1 MRRAFHAEVRRSIGR
16 SLTRFGAILLI
27 VALGA
32 GFYAGLR
39 MCAPDMRLTVDAYYD
54 DTAFMDVHLISTLGF
69 SEADVAAVR
78 AIDGVASVMPAHV
91 ADVTATIGERRS
103 LVRVHGLDLAAARA
117 SDTSSGTGA
126 ISADAGYLNRPILI
140 AGRWPEAPGECVID
154 RSGIYANSAQIGDAV
169 TLLEGVTEVA
179 DTFTR
184 TEFTV
189 VGVVDTSYYLSF
201 LRGTSTLGDGS
212 IDRVL
217 YISDTDFAHPEVYT
231 DLFLTVDGAAAT
243 FTFASA
249 YTEIV
254 DPVLAALGAIA
265 PEREAARFAEVT
277 SEAQSALDAKRAEYE
292 AARADADAQ
301 LASAEASL
309 AAAANEIADAD
320 ARLAAARE
328 RYYAGVSALEHERA
342 SAATR
347 FSQAQLEIDNS
358 RVEIDARE
366 AELDQLAAALTLLK
380 QQIAGLEAAAAELQA
395 AYEAALEAAALGE
408 VVSPS
413 SAEIAA
419 QLAVVQGQLA
429 AGQDAYV
436 TQSATYDAG
445 VAALATARAEI
456 AAQQAALDAAREE
469 ADARFRAAE
478 RELEAAKRE
487 IASGATELATA
498 RQTLEEA
505 RAAYESEKVSAEAEL
520 AEALVKIEDAQAE
533 IDAIPAATWYVLGR
547 DENLG
552 YASFVSDAERV
563 EAISLVFPMI
573 FFLVAAL
580 VALTTMTR
588 MVDEERTLI
597 GTYKALGYSAGRI
610 ASKYLTYA
618 GLASISGSVVG
629 ILIGSQ
635 IMPHTIWQAY
645 KTMYSAPSALTPIDL
660 PIALAAGVASAGV
673 TLLAT
678 HLAVAATL
686 REGPAALMQPRAPKP
701 GKRILLER
709 VRPVWSR
716 LSFSQKVTARNLFR
730 YKKRLLMTV
739 IGIAGC
745 TALLLTGFGLRD
757 SIADILDKQY
767 GEIYRYNM
775 MIGLELEETSAT
787 PEAVLAGMDNVAGAG
802 GISDFLVQQITGVRI
817 SAVQSA
823 GSGAGPAA
831 GSDTEAFVDGY
842 LHVPEDLAAL
852 DDFILLR
859 SRVTGA
865 PIVLGSS
872 GAVIT
877 EKAAEHLDVGIGD
890 TIFVEPLDA
899 TGNTTG
905 EEAVAL
911 TIAGITEQYV
921 THIVYISPAL
931 YEASFGEPPTYNEA
945 LVKATLAGDA
955 GADAATTDSDGTT
968 ANLAD
973 PAGADAAKQALSEA
987 LLARDGVGTVQ
998 FTEDITSSFD
1008 TMFGSLNS
1016 VVLVL
1021 IVSAGLLALIV
1032 LYNLTNINVTERQRE
1047 LATIKVLGFYE
1058 SEVRAYIYR
1067 ETAALTAIGCALGLV
1082 LGIALEAFVIRTVEV
1097 DIVMFGRTIHA
1108 TSYVY
1113 SAALTAAFAMIVN
1126 LAMRRRLRSIDMV
1139 ESLKSVE

>member
-39 MCAPDMRLTVDAYYD
+39 MCAPDMRLTVDAYYR
-54 DTAFMDVHLISTLGF
+54 DTAFMDVHLISTFGF
-69 SEADVAAVR
+69 SDADVAAVR
-78 AIDGVASVMPAHV
+78 AVDGVASVMPAHV
-91 ADVTATIGERRS
+91 ADVTATIGDRRA
-103 LVRVHGLDLAAARA
+103 LVRVHGLDLEAARA
-117 SDTSSGTGA
+117 SDTSSGTSA
-126 ISADAGYLNRPILI
+126 ISSDAGYLNRPILV

-154 RSGIYANSAQIGDAV
+154 RSRIYANTAQLGDTV
-169 TLLEGVTEVA
+169 TLLEGITDVT
-179 DTFTR
+179 DTFIQ

-189 VGVVDTSYYLSF
+189 VGVVDASYYLSF

-212 IDRVL
+212 IDRVM
-217 YISDTDFAHPEVYT
+217 YVSDADFAHLDVYT
-231 DLFLTVDGAAAT
+231 DLFLTVNGAADV
-243 FTFASA
+243 FTFGPA
-249 YTEIV
+249 YDDV
-254 DPVLAALGAIA
+254 VNPVLSALGTLA
-265 PEREAARFAEVT
+265 PEREAARYAEVT
-277 SEAQSALDAKRAEYE
+277 SEAQRTLDDKRAEYE
-292 AARADADAQ
+292 IARVDADTRFAG
-301 LASAEASL
+301 AEASL
-309 AAAANEIADAD
+309 TAAAGEITDAD
-320 ARLAAARE
+320 ARLTDAREQYDAGVAALARE
-328 RYYAGVSALEHERA
+328 RTSAT
-342 SAATR
+342 TR
-347 FSQAQLEIDNS
+347 FTQAQLELDNA
-358 RVEIDARE
+358 RAEIAARE
-366 AELDQLAAALTLLK
+366 LQLDQLAAALAVLS
-380 QQIAGLEAAAAELQA
+380 QQIASLEVTAADLQV
-395 AYEAALEAAALGE
+395 AYEAALEAESRGE
-408 VVSPS
+408 VVNPS

-419 QLAVVQGQLA
+419 QLAIVQAQLVSA
-429 AGQDAYV
+429 QGAYA
-436 TQSATYDAG
+436 TQLATYDAG
-445 VAALATARAEI
+445 VAALASASAEL

-478 RELEAAKRE
+478 RELAAARRD
-487 IASGATELATA
+487 IASGATALAAA
-498 RQTLEEA
+498 RQTLADA
-505 RAAYESEKVSAEAEL
+505 RATYEAEKSSAESEL
-520 AEALVKIEDAQAE
+520 ADALATIEDAQAE
-533 IDAIPAATWYVLGR
+533 IDAIPSARWYVLGR
-547 DENLG
+547 DTNLG

-563 EAISLVFPMI
+563 EAISIVFPFI

-618 GLASISGSVVG
+618 GLASVSGSVVG

-635 IMPHTIWQAY
+635 VMPYTIWQAY
-645 KTMYSAPSALTPIDL
+645 KTMYSAPDTLTPIDL
-660 PIALAAGVASAGV
+660 PIALAAGAASVGI
-673 TLLAT
+673 TLIAT
-678 HLAVAATL
+678 YLAVAATL

-709 VRPVWSR
+709 ARPVWSR

-775 MIGLELEETSAT
+775 MIGLEIGETSST
-787 PEAVLAGMDNVAGAG
+787 PEAILSGMEDVPGAG
-802 GISDFLVQQITGVRI
+802 GISDYLVQQITGVRI
-817 SAVQSA
+817 SS
-823 GSGAGPAA
+823 GEGAGDGTA
-831 GSDTEAFVDGY
+831 EASVDGY
-842 LHVPEDLAAL
+842 LRVPRDTASL
-852 DDFILLR
+852 DEFILLR
-859 SRVTGA
+859 NRVTGA
-865 PIVLGSS
+865 PILLGNS

-877 EKAAEHLDVGIGD
+877 EKAAERLEVGLGD
-890 TIFVEPLDA
+890 TIYVEPLDA

-905 EEAVAL
+905 KEAVAL
-911 TIAGITEQYV
+911 TVTGITEQYV
-921 THIVYISPAL
+921 THLVYVTPAL
-931 YEASFGEPPTYNEA
+931 YEAAFGVPPTYNEA
-945 LVKATLAGDA
+945 LAKATLVTDA
-955 GADAATTDSDGTT
+955 GTETGEGDTASGTAVGSAADAA
-968 ANLAD
+968 AD
-973 PAGADAAKQALSEA
+973 ADAAKEALSEA

-1008 TMFGSLNS
+1008 TMFESLDS
-1016 VVLVL
+1016 VVLIL
-1021 IVSAGLLALIV
+1021 ILSAGMLAFIV

-1058 SEVRAYIYR
+1058 SEVSAYIYR
-1067 ETAALTAIGCALGLV
+1067 ETAALTAIGCAIGLA

-1108 TSYVY
+1108 TSYLY
-1113 SAALTAAFAMIVN
+1113 SAALTAVFAVIVN
-1126 LAMRRRLRSIDMV
+1126 LTMRRRLRSIDMV